1 MRKIELLAPARD
13 AATAREAVL
22 HGADAV
28 YMGGPAFGARQAAAN
43 SIDDIRSTV
52 EFAHRYRARVY
63 VTLNTVILDSELA
76 EAERIVRD
84 CYEAGV
90 DALIIQDLGLLRL
103 DLPPIA
109 LHASTQCD
117 TRTPSKALFLQD
129 AGFSQIV
136 LARELGINEIREI
149 CSKVEVPVEVF
160 VHGALCVSY
169 SGRCHAGQVWKGRSA
184 NRGECPQVCRLP
196 FTLKDGNGKVLA
208 RDKHLLSLRDFNATA
223 RLEQLLDAG
232 VSSFKIEGR
241 LKDPAYVK
249 NITAWYRQRIDEI
262 ISRWK
267 GEFCRSSFGSSEV
280 TFIPNPE
287 KSFNRGFTEYF
298 LTERRPHGI
307 ASLLTPKS
315 LGERI
320 DNPKLLNNG
329 DGVSFFTSKGYEGAR
344 VNRVEGS
351 RIIPAP
357 GSRIPEEV
365 ELRRTYDRVWEAT
378 LERPTATRKIDID
391 VKLDSTGATASDERG
406 MRIRVPLGIAP
417 EKAVKPMD
425 FRSHIAKLGATEY
438 RLRDFTQTGLE
449 GLFVPASVLSAL
461 RRDICKALDL
471 ANVATYPFDRRRA
484 EKEGSVIPVESH
496 DYRENV
502 ANRKARQFY
511 SDHGAE
517 EMPAALESGGRSG
530 RGDVVMTCRHCVL
543 RELGRCMKEKG
554 AVAQPLR
561 LESEGLRFSLRFDCA
576 RCEMQV
582 LQD

>member
-1 MRKIELLAPARD
+1 MRSIELLAPARD

-43 SIDDIRSTV
+43 SIDDIRRTV
-52 EFAHRYRARVY
+52 EFAHQYRAKVY
-63 VTLNTVILDSELA
+63 VALNTVVLDSELS
-76 EAERIVRD
+76 EAQRIARS
-84 CYEAGV
+84 CYEAGA
-90 DALIIQDLGLLRL
+90 DALIVQDFGLLRL

-117 TRTPSKALFLQD
+117 TRTPAKARFLQD

-136 LARELGINEIREI
+136 LARELGIEEIKKMCEA
-149 CSKVEVPVEVF
+149 VEVPVEVF

-184 NRGECPQVCRLP
+184 NRGDCPQVCRLP
-196 FTLKDGNGKVLA
+196 YTLRDAAGHVLA
-208 RDKHLLSLRDFNATA
+208 RDRHLLSLRDFNATR
-223 RLEQLLDAG
+223 RLEDLLTAG

-241 LKDPAYVK
+241 LKDIAYVK
-249 NITAWYRQRIDEI
+249 NITAWYRYRLDEI
-262 ISRWK
+262 IANK
-267 GEFCRSSFGSSEV
+267 PGEFCRSSFGASEV
-280 TFIPNPE
+280 AFRPNPE

-298 LTERRPHGI
+298 LIERRPRGI

-320 DNPKLLNNG
+320 DDPSKLNNG
-329 DGVSFFTSKGYEGAR
+329 DGVSFFTQKGYEGAR

-357 GSRIPEEV
+357 GSKIPEGV

-378 LERPTATRKIDID
+378 LERPTATRKIAIDID
-391 VKLDSTGATASDERG
+391 FDPAGVTATDERG
-406 MRIRVPLGIAP
+406 VSVRVPLQIKLG
-417 EKAVKPMD
+417 KALKPME
-425 FRSHIAKLGATEY
+425 FRPHFAKLGATIY
-438 RLRDFTQTGLE
+438 KLRDFRQTDVD
-449 GLFVPASVLSAL
+449 GLFIPASTLSAL
-461 RRDICKALDL
+461 RRELCQALDL
-471 ANVATYPFDRRRA
+471 ANTATYPFDRRRP
-484 EKEGSVIPVESH
+484 EKRGTVLPVVGS

-502 ANRKARQFY
+502 ANSEARQFY
-511 SDHGAE
+511 RDHGAGD
-517 EMPAALESGGRSG
+517 MPAALEAGGRSR
-530 RGDVVMTCRHCVL
+530 RGDIVMTCRHCVL
-543 RELGRCMKEKG
+543 RELGRCLKERG
-554 AVAQPLR
+554 LLPQPLR
-561 LESEGLRFSLRFDCA
+561 LESEGLRLALRFDCA